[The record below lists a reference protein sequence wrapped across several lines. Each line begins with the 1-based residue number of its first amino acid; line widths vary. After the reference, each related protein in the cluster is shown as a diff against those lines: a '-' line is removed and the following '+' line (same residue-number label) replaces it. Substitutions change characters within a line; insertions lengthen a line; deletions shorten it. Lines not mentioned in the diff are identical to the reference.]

1 MDFELILK
9 SMPDLLKASL
19 LTFELMGL
27 SMLVGLMMAV
37 PLALMRNSRRKWL
50 MTPAFGYIFF
60 FRGTPLLVQLF
71 LVYYGLSQFAS
82 VRDSFLWSIVRQPY
96 WCAIIAFTL
105 NTAAYTGEI
114 LRGAIK
120 AIPHGQIEAA
130 YAIGMSRFM
139 LYWRIIFPQGLIL
152 ALPGYTNEAILLL
165 KGTALASTIT
175 MLEITGMARKI
186 IAETYKPLELFLLAA
201 CVYIVITLVLTRLSN
216 LVEYHFTAH
225 RRPQGSVI
233 SS

>member
-1 MDFELILK
+1 VDFELILK
-9 SMPDLLKASL
+9 SMPDLFRASL

-27 SMLVGLMMAV
+27 SMVVGLTMAI
-37 PLALMRNSRRKWL
+37 PLALMRNSRNRWL
-50 MTPAFGYIFF
+50 MVPSFGYIFF
-60 FRGTPLLVQLF
+60 FRGTPLLVQMF

-82 VRDSFLWSIVRQPY
+82 IRASLLWPVLRDPY

-120 AIPHGQIEAA
+120 AVPHGQIEAA
-130 YAIGMSRFM
+130 YSVGMSRF
-139 LYWRIIFPQGLIL
+139 LLFWRIIGPQGLIL
-152 ALPGYTNEAILLL
+152 ALPGYTNEVILLL

-175 MLEITGMARKI
+175 MMEITGITRKI

-201 CVYIVITLVLTRLSN
+201 CIYIVITIVLTRLSN

-225 RRPQGSVI
+225 RRPQESVI